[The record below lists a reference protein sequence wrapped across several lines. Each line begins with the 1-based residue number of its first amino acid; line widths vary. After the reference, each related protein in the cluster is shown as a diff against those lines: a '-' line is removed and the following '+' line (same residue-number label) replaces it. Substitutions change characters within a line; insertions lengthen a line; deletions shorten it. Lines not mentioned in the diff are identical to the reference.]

1 MPIRPNTEAA
11 EAKIDVW
18 AVEAVG
24 DLRFQLNAAA
34 QVRKDL
40 ADEVSTPFAV
50 INVNKLGALVARQK
64 AEGSDVVSDSPTT
77 GNVPVT
83 LSYHTTVSWEVEL
96 TLRLALDP
104 RQTRRNI
111 RSFSD
116 RREAEAWAPR
126 QHAGTKLRMKC
137 DPIDRTRAFLD
148 GEEKSNNPLGFVV
161 GVLFLVAGVA
171 MVTGYIRT

>member
-1 MPIRPNTEAA
+1 MFGWMFIAFAALILVLSWREWSGRRAARGLAA
-11 EAKIDVW
+11 EGA
-18 AVEAVG
+18 
-24 DLRFQLNAAA
+24 
-34 QVRKDL
+34 
-40 ADEVSTPFAV
+40 EVVHTAIRER
-50 INVNKLGALVARQK
+50 INDDGETK
-64 AEGSDVVSDSPTT
+64 
-77 GNVPVT
+77 
-83 LSYHTTVSWEVEL
+83 TVSWEVEL